1 MKLIQRR
8 AYGYRNFK
16 NYPLE
21 STCRMR
27 GETMKGKSKKST
39 YSTIFGVDPIN
50 RFVFEIIAVFPPAWI
65 GRSRL
70 GLARILPK
78 FTVFS
83 VSLEFAYYHRN
94 KLGCRLVALSAK
106 IGLFGGAFINNL
118 RRRNR
123 PRSSV
128 NTGIVPLK
136 AEKVHF
142 SATKSAS

>member
-1 MKLIQRR
+1 MKD
-8 AYGYRNFK
+8 
-16 NYPLE
+16 
-21 STCRMR
+21 
-27 GETMKGKSKKST
+27 KSKKST

-78 FTVFS
+78 NDVFS

-106 IGLFGGAFINNL
+106 IGLFGGAFINSL

-128 NTGIVPLK
+128 NTGIVPSK
-136 AEKVHF
+136 TEKVHF
-142 SATKSAS
+142 SATKSGS